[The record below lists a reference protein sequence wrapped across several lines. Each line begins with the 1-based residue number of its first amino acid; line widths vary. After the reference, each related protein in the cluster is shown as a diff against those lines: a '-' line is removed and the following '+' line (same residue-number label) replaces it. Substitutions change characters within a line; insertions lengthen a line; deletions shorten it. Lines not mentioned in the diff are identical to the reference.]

1 MPFDR
6 LAALKEAD
14 KWERN
19 LQILYRVL
27 GVPFVTLKLLENS
40 LVVRCERED
49 DVLAL
54 CGKVVEEYT
63 PHDGETLN

>member
-14 KWERN
+14 NCERN

-27 GVPFVTLKLLENS
+27 GVKFVTLKLLENA
-40 LVVRCERED
+40 LVVRCD
-49 DVLAL
+49 D
-54 CGKVVEEYT
+54 
-63 PHDGETLN
+63 